1 MTGGAPAGTIRRMG
15 RRLTGLALI
24 ATAVCLADAAG
35 ASAAVGCIYH
45 DEATPKYMAVTLTAP
60 G

>member
-1 MTGGAPAGTIRRMG
+1 MTADAPASTIRRVG

-24 ATAVCLADAAG
+24 ATAVCLADAAS

-45 DEATPKYMAVTLTAP
+45 DVATPK
-60 G
+60 